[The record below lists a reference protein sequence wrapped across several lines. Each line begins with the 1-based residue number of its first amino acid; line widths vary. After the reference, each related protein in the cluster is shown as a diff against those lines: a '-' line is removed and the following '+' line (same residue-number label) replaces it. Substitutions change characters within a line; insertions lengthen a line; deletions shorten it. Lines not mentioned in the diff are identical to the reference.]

1 MHVNDIFIEKW
12 ISLEKFIVKYSLKNK
27 KRINFAALLFSNYY
41 FEQDEKAF
49 FCFCRFNRYISL

>member
-1 MHVNDIFIEKW
+1 M
-12 ISLEKFIVKYSLKNK
+12 SLENFIVKYSLKNK
-27 KRINFAALLFSNYY
+27 KITNFAALLFSNYY

>member
-1 MHVNDIFIEKW
+1 MT
-12 ISLEKFIVKYSLKNK
+12 LEKFIVKYSLKNK
-27 KRINFAALLFSNYY
+27 KRTNFAALLFSKCY